1 MSVMWKASKKMG
13 IYWGQRTEL
22 HSGELTQNRICL
34 AQFTWLARKVS
45 RRAVPSAVKQAALRW
60 VSLQE
65 PDHGTSEDFQIS
77 WNLNQASAFLFSV
90 VRESTTVCDLIGLC
104 WQEYQQGHWVILS
117 LVQKS
122 QLSRKEKTIKTQQN
136 ICLTSY
142 FSYSE

>member
-1 MSVMWKASKKMG
+1 MWKASKKMG

-45 RRAVPSAVKQAALRW
+45 RRAVPSAVKAGSLE
-60 VSLQE
+60 VSISTGAWPWDLWR
-65 PDHGTSEDFQIS
+65 FQVS

-122 QLSRKEKTIKTQQN
+122 QLSRKQKTIKTQQN